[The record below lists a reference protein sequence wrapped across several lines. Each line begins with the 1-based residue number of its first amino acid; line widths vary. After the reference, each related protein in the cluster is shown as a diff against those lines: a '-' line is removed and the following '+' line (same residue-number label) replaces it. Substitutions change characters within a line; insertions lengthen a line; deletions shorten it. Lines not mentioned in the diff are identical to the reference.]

1 MKGKGCRLHR
11 VETHKLSHFLI
22 HLKLI
27 EMQGILTLHYLF
39 TSFRKKIYL
48 SVTKYN
54 VEIQIEA
61 SVGKLCGKGQ
71 FIRFLGIL

>member
-1 MKGKGCRLHR
+1 
-11 VETHKLSHFLI
+11 
-22 HLKLI
+22 
-27 EMQGILTLHYLF
+27 MQGILTLHYLF

-54 VEIQIEA
+54 VEIQIET